1 MKNIAIT
8 GMSGYIG
15 TRLVSRLDTID
26 SIQKIIGIDIREPT
40 LRPPKLRF
48 YLQDVLK
55 PFGDLLI
62 ENEVDTAIHLA
73 FVLKPTRERT
83 SAQKIDVEGTINF
96 VQACRQAKVGHVLYL
111 SSHTVYGAHHDNP
124 VPLTEDSPLRPLPG
138 FQYSWD
144 KAQAEQIIR
153 DFGQSQRDVTITIL
167 RCCPVIGPHAA
178 GSVPVLM
185 FKPPVMIGVTGFDPR
200 MQFVHEDDLI
210 QAIETFLN
218 EKKGGIFNVAGERDL
233 KYSEVATL
241 AGKRLLRLPG
251 GLIKPLMRVSW
262 ALHLQNDSPYA
273 GLEFIKYPPVVSTG
287 KLLKE
292 TGFRFHYSTEEALSS
307 FVSTLGNR

>member
-1 MKNIAIT
+1 MKNVAIT
-8 GMSGYIG
+8 GISGYIG
-15 TRLVSRLDTID
+15 TRLLSRLHTVD
-26 SIQKIIGIDIREPT
+26 SIQKIIGIDIRQPA
-40 LRPPKLRF
+40 LRPPKLKF
-48 YLQDVLK
+48 YLQNVLK
-55 PFGDLLI
+55 PFSDLLT

-73 FVLKPTRERT
+73 FVVKPTRERT
-83 SAQKIDVEGTINF
+83 SVQKIDVEGTTNF
-96 VQACRQAKVGHVLYL
+96 VQACRQSNVGHALYL

-144 KAQAEQIIR
+144 KAQAEQIVR

-185 FKPPVMIGVTGFDPR
+185 FKPPVMIGVAGFDPR

-210 QAIETFLN
+210 QVIETFLN
-218 EKKGGIFNVAGERDL
+218 QKKGGIFNVAGEGDL
-233 KYSEVATL
+233 RYSEVAKV
-241 AGKRLLRLPG
+241 AGKKLLMLPG
-251 GLIKPLMRVSW
+251 SLIHPLMRISW
-262 ALHLQNDSPYA
+262 ALHLQNDSPLS
-273 GLEFIKYPPVVSTG
+273 GLEFIKYPLVVNTA

-292 TGFRFHYSTEEALSS
+292 TGFRFQYSTQDALSS
-307 FVSTLGNR
+307 FVCTLRNR